1 MHSES
6 VVQAQHLMM
15 HLLVIFLAGTLGGR
29 LAEKLKLP
37 DVAVFLLIGMAL
49 GPAALSMIELPA
61 ESVLNQWILIFGA
74 CFILFHGGTITS
86 FAVLRKVWGTV
97 TLLATTG
104 VVLTAIIVALAA
116 KWIVG
121 IPFMVALLLGA
132 ILASTDPAALV
143 PIFQKFPVRPKVAQT
158 VITESAFTDA
168 TGAIM
173 TTVIMGLLMSESQVG
188 ALGIVWQFV
197 QLAFGGLLVG
207 IVVGAIAAFLISEND
222 YGLLKEFS
230 PLVIVISVLAA
241 YLLAEQM
248 HASGFMGV
256 FAAGLMLGN
265 ARSLRLTV
273 LAKEEH
279 AMHSFMDAIGL
290 KLRMLIFILLG
301 SQVDFAVLRD
311 YGAAAVLI
319 VVVFMVIARPVTVLA
334 SLLPD
339 RQAGWAREEVLFFFW
354 TRETGVIAAALIGI
368 VASTGLAEARLLSA
382 IVFVAILATLLV
394 QASTTPWVARKL
406 GLLVSAQG
414 QLDENGGKDGD
425 K

>member
-1 MHSES
+1 MHSEA
-6 VVQAQHLMM
+6 VILAQHFLMS
-15 HLLVIFLAGTLGGR
+15 LLLIFLVGTLGGK

-49 GPAALSMIELPA
+49 GPAALSLIHLPA
-61 ESVLNQWILIFGA
+61 ESVLNQGILLFGA

-86 FAVLRKVWGTV
+86 FNVLGKVWRTV
-97 TLLATTG
+97 TLLSTTG
-104 VVLTAIIVALAA
+104 VVLTALVVALAA
-116 KWIVG
+116 KLIVG
-121 IPFMVALLLGA
+121 IPFTVALLLGA
-132 ILASTDPAALV
+132 VLASTDPAALV
-143 PIFQKFPVRPKVAQT
+143 PIFQKFPVRPKIAQT

-173 TTVIMGLLMSESQVG
+173 TTVIMGLLMTDSKVG
-188 ALGIVWQFV
+188 ALGIGWQFI
-197 QLAFGGLLVG
+197 QLALGGLIVGVLVG
-207 IVVGAIAAFLISEND
+207 AVAAFLISEND
-222 YGLLKEFS
+222 HGLLRQFT

-241 YLLAEQM
+241 YLLAEQI

-265 ARSLRLTV
+265 AGSLKLTI

-301 SQVDFAVLRD
+301 SQVDFAVLRE
-311 YGAAAVLI
+311 YGGAALMI
-319 VVVFMVIARPVTVLA
+319 VFVFIIIARPITVLT

-339 RQAGWAREEVLFFFW
+339 RKAGWARAEVLFFFW

-368 VASTGLAEARLLSA
+368 VASTGLKEARLLSA
-382 IVFVAILATLLV
+382 IVFVAILVTLLL
-394 QASTTPWVARKL
+394 QASTTPWVAKKL
-406 GLLVSAQG
+406 GLFEPRDQ
-414 QLDENGGKDGD
+414 QTDDPH
-425 K
+425 